1 MFDKLYIANISNNLY
16 IYFFLHL
23 QTECEKL
30 VKREMEE
37 LLMETTKTAER
48 MRKQN
53 QTQLNEEGG
62 AKTALDFFGLKRNRR
77 ILQCY

>member
-1 MFDKLYIANISNNLY
+1 
-16 IYFFLHL
+16 
-23 QTECEKL
+23 
-30 VKREMEE
+30 
-37 LLMETTKTAER
+37 METTKTAER